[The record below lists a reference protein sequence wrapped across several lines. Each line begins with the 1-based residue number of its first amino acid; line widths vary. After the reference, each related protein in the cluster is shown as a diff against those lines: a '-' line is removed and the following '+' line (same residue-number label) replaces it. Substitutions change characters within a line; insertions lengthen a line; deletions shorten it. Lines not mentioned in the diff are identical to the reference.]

1 MIVMSLMEEGNLR
14 SNLLIK
20 KYNPLDKYF
29 DLMDIAKA
37 LVTLHNFNL
46 VHGDFHSGNILL
58 ASPHSSH
65 ISDFGLSRPA
75 NQSNKSKEIY
85 GVIPYMAP
93 EVLRG
98 KPYTKAA
105 DIYSFGIIMW
115 EFTSGIPAF
124 NNRSH
129 DFNLSL
135 DICKGLRPKIVKD
148 TLPVYARLMKRCW
161 DSDPNKRPTAD
172 ELAEILSFWY
182 YYYYKDIRRATRI
195 SIPSKLKIKI
205 FHTIFFYF
213 PLQKV

>member
-1 MIVMSLMEEGNLR
+1 ME
-14 SNLLIK
+14 
-20 KYNPLDKYF
+20 
-29 DLMDIAKA
+29 IAKA
-37 LVTLHNFNL
+37 LLILHNCNL

-58 ASPHSSH
+58 NTFDKNY
-65 ISDFGLSRPA
+65 ISDFGLSRPE
-75 NQSNKSKEIY
+75 NKTINSNEIY

-135 DICKGLRPKIVKD
+135 DICKGLRPKIVES
-148 TLPVYARLMKRCW
+148 TLPVYARLMKRC
-161 DSDPNKRPTAD
+161 
-172 ELAEILSFWY
+172 
-182 YYYYKDIRRATRI
+182 
-195 SIPSKLKIKI
+195 
-205 FHTIFFYF
+205 
-213 PLQKV
+213 